1 MSGKIIRLEVK
12 SADPTLPAAFSNFI
26 AVSRVATEVQFEF
39 IFVDISEVA
48 SIIEGKQD
56 KTDPAKMKGRT
67 VAKVVVP
74 ALSVVQLKGH
84 LAKMIEAIEEE
95 FGEVASKLTGEVEDT
110 NASSRMSG

>member
-1 MSGKIIRLEVK
+1 
-12 SADPTLPAAFSNFI
+12 
-26 AVSRVATEVQFEF
+26 
-39 IFVDISEVA
+39 
-48 SIIEGKQD
+48 
-56 KTDPAKMKGRT
+56 MKGRT